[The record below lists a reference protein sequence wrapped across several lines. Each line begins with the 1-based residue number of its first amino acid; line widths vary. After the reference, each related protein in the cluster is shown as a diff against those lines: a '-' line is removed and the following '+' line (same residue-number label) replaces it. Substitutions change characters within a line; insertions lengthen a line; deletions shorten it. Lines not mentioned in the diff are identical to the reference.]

1 MLPAELAQYV
11 TESDSG
17 DALVIIDESGSIRFA
32 SQQLARL
39 FGYAPDD
46 LQGQL
51 VELLVPARY
60 RLAHIGHRL
69 RFSDDRR
76 TRPMG
81 QGRSLFVCCK
91 DGSECRV
98 KIGLRPIQRGLE
110 TLMIAVIRPADH
122 E

>member
-1 MLPAELAQYV
+1 MLPAEFAQYV
-11 TESDSG
+11 PESDSS
-17 DALVIIDESGSIRFA
+17 DALVIVDESGCIRFA
-32 SQQLARL
+32 NQHLARL

-51 VELLVPARY
+51 VELLVPARF
-60 RLAHIGHRL
+60 RLPHIGHRL

-81 QGRSLFVCCK
+81 QGRSLFMCCK

-98 KIGLRPIQRGLE
+98 KIALRPIQRGLE
-110 TLMIAVIRPADH
+110 TLIIAVIRLADH
-122 E
+122 D